1 MSDDF
6 IEQAQALKDEN
17 KRLREALA
25 ITSEALGKVKEIV
38 DALLNPNSVTTVPA
52 HKGNNL
58 VAADYEARS
67 NPPPQPPMV
76 EEPQTTPQYTVTEHG
91 GDDDEPHSGPYR
103 VDVSGYIP

>member
-38 DALLNPNSVTTVPA
+38 DTLLHPEKQPNVSAPFIGSNTPPVPP
-52 HKGNNL
+52 
-58 VAADYEARS
+58 V
-67 NPPPQPPMV
+67 V
-76 EEPQTTPQYTVTEHG
+76 EQPQTDPNQYTVTEFG
-91 GDDDEPHSGPYR
+91 DDEPHSGPYK
-103 VDVSGYIP
+103 VDVSGYINKD

>member
-38 DALLNPNSVTTVPA
+38 DALLNPHHAQPSQY
-52 HKGNNL
+52 NL
-58 VAADYEARS
+58 PSDVIDHS
-67 NPPPQPPMV
+67 NTPPTPPLVEQP
-76 EEPQTTPQYTVTEHG
+76 EEPQYTVTKHG

>member
-38 DALLNPNSVTTVPA
+38 DSLLNPEKQPNVSAPFIGSAVP
-52 HKGNNL
+52 
-58 VAADYEARS
+58 S